1 MPRLTPPYP
10 ALPRPAPLQAHYNFT
25 ANEARLVKNWLV
37 DRTVANPTTFRATIK
52 VLALSCHCGGGG
64 RVVACQW
71 KIPPPPST
79 PALLPHIARLQ
90 PSNPCH
96 LVAVVHNINAGLRNH
111 TFLNHLQQAA
121 NVPTLVSARSG
132 AQWG

>member
-1 MPRLTPPYP
+1 MPRGRLTQPCSPRMRARLAPPYP
-10 ALPRPAPLQAHYNFT
+10 PQTPPGTPRP
-25 ANEARLVKNWLV
+25 
-37 DRTVANPTTFRATIK
+37 PT
-52 VLALSCHCGGGG
+52 
-64 RVVACQW
+64 
-71 KIPPPPST
+71 ST